1 MVLKLGGTEVILE
14 AGKCVKSRPAE
25 PVHNHY
31 YNITM
36 SVRSDA
42 GDKIFASTRWPAEN
56 TNRGYVMFLT
66 GSNGKTTYRSVD
78 QPVDIEEPV
87 GTKKKR

>member
-14 AGKCVKSRPAE
+14 AGNGVKSRPTE
-25 PVHNHY
+25 PLHNHH

-36 SVRSDA
+36 SDRGDA
-42 GDKIFASTRWPAEN
+42 GDKIFASTRWLAEN
-56 TNRGYVMFLT
+56 RNRSYVIFLT

-78 QPVDIEEPV
+78 QPVDVEKPD
-87 GTKKKR
+87 GKKKKR